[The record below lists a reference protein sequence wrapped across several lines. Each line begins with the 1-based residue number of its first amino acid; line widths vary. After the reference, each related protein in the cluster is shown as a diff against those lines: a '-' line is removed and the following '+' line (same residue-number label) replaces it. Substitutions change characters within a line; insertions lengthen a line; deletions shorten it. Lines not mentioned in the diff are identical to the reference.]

1 MSIVPDDAP
10 ASLDSNDGLA
20 LASRIAAGDRS
31 ALELLMRRYNR
42 RLYKLARATLRDAAE
57 AEDALQDAYLLAYRK
72 IAQFNGESSL
82 STWLSRLVLNECYG
96 RMRKEK
102 RRQEI
107 VPTVSADALGEYEVN
122 AVNDTAAEPDQSLA
136 RAQIRALLEHRLDQL
151 PEEFRTV
158 FVMRSVEEMSVEETA
173 QCLGIAQATVRSR
186 HFRARSLLRA
196 SLYETLGRLEH
207 DIFDFGGRACD
218 RIVASVLARLSPDA

>member
-1 MSIVPDDAP
+1 MSIVPDQAP
-10 ASLDSNDGLA
+10 ASLDSSDDLA
-20 LASRIAAGDRS
+20 LAGRIAAGDRG

-107 VPTVSADALGEYEVN
+107 VPTVSADGLGEYEVN
-122 AVNDTAAEPDQSLA
+122 AVNDIASEPDQSLA

-196 SLYETLGRLEH
+196 SLHETLGRLEH

-218 RIVASVLARLSPDA
+218 RVVASVLARLSRDA